1 GGGVFVQTHAQR
13 LRRGGLAQGQVEWM
27 QVARTGVEQPAQ
39 IALRANYFVE
49 AGLGDLSQRMGVA
62 EALEV
67 GILLLEVVQVSR
79 FGRQVAVAPG
89 QIAVDAVAL
98 DALADDLDGLEAHA
112 LERVHAV
119 FADHRG
125 ELLDVVAHSAN
136 QLAAFATTGSPA
148 ETPCLEQDHRQT
160 ALVQF
165 DRGIEPGETAAD
177 DADIGRLLTLQA
189 RQLERSVDA

>member
-1 GGGVFVQTHAQR
+1 
-13 LRRGGLAQGQVEWM
+13 
-27 QVARTGVEQPAQ
+27 
-39 IALRANYFVE
+39 
-49 AGLGDLSQRMGVA
+49 DLPQWMGVA
-62 EALEV
+62 EPLEIGV
-67 GILLLEVVQVSR
+67 LLLEVVQVSR

-112 LERVHAV
+112 LERVHAI

-136 QLAAFATTGSPA
+136 QLAAVATTGAPA
-148 ETPCLEQDHRQT
+148 DTPCLEQDHRQT
-160 ALVQF
+160 ALGQF

-177 DADIGRLLTLQA
+177 DADIGRLLSLQA
-189 RQLERSVDA
+189 RQLERPVDAGGIVGGRVIFAVNGGLAGAHERLLDEWRGRRVDRWLVAGQRDAPSGGFALT